1 MAETAGQVRR
11 TFPDTS
17 ALYPI
22 SVLDLLMRL
31 AENGIHDI
39 VWSDDLL
46 DELEEKWREG
56 RAAGKRVPGEVGAAS
71 ALAGIRRTFAATHVG
86 REEYEASIAE
96 MPGSDEGDKPHSA
109 AALAGRA
116 THIITSDRAGGF
128 PRRELAEL
136 GIVVQRPD
144 TYLADLAL
152 EYPEDAR
159 RIVHEMVQR
168 RRRREPHLTIDGLL
182 DRWRSRVGL
191 KRFCAQLERGA
202 DDAKGHTIEEG
213 DQAS

>member
-1 MAETAGQVRR
+1 MVEAEGEVRR
-11 TFPDTS
+11 TLPDTS
-17 ALYPI
+17 VLYPI

-56 RAAGKRVPGEVGAAS
+56 RAQGKRVPGEVGGAS
-71 ALAGIRRTFAATHVG
+71 ALAGIRRTFAATHVL

-96 MPGSDEGDKPHSA
+96 MPGSDEDDKPHRA
-109 AALAGRA
+109 AALAGSA

-144 TYLADLAL
+144 TYLADLAQ
-152 EYPEDAR
+152 EYPDDCR

-168 RRRREPHLTIDGLL
+168 RRRKEPHFTINDLL
-182 DRWRSRVGL
+182 QRWRSGVG
-191 KRFCAQLERGA
+191 RGSFCTQLELRANVARGSR
-202 DDAKGHTIEEG
+202 H
-213 DQAS
+213 